1 MHGWEGPHPWDGGR
15 GDALTPFNPSS
26 HSFTRSLFKFNL
38 PNPLEAADP
47 SGPPDPTRPVIRPVV
62 LYAAGQAPI

>member
-26 HSFTRSLFKFNL
+26 HSSTRFFFKLNL
-38 PNPLEAADP
+38 PNPLEAADS
-47 SGPPDPTRPVIRPVV
+47 SGPAAAVSCGAERPR
-62 LYAAGQAPI
+62 QT